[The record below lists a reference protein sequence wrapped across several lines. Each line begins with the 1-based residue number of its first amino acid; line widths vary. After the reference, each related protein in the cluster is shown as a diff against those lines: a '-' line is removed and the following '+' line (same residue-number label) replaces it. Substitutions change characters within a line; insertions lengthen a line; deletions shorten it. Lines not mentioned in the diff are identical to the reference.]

1 MNHTIDKREEFSIST
16 WRRVTTSLFATQKS
30 AEENREWT
38 ELPTELFNHDIF
50 SLVRFNC
57 LRWAAI
63 VWLKLNDSHCGEI
76 SHDRS
81 NSQLFCRNKKESSI
95 ENNFNFN
102 FFPTT
107 AAVAASSEKYE
118 RAQRVDWSEAL
129 GHTVMRSRSASL
141 YPTFFFTFFSCCTRF
156 FSSNKQ
162 HTYDRAKIWDF
173 SFFFLFLPSP
183 SHYVWFHFIFAIS
196 SPWQR
201 SVCTIKKK
209 ASKTIARIEFPPFFA
224 ACPLSDGN
232 FTSSLFFCRQDDVR
246 DFFIPIQFSAEE
258 WSLSRYHQTTMIH
271 SVELLEYSYFHWVFF
286 LCNRLNDTTSAVVTY
301 IAALETS
308 KYWRDVFSS
317 FLHSICTT
325 LSRGMNIVFCTFHS
339 LLLTSPSQRPMLN

>member
-1 MNHTIDKREEFSIST
+1 MTSSHLSDSIVSVEPQLFDWNWTIPIVAKSLTIDQIRSFAEIRKSHQLKTILISIFFQPQQR
-16 WRRVTTSLFATQKS
+16 WRPAVKNTKEL
-30 AEENREWT
+30 NVWT
-38 ELPTELFNHDIF
+38 EVRRSDTPLCGVGRLLYIQHF
-50 SLVRFNC
+50 SLLFSVAALDFSHRTSSTHMIERRF
-57 LRWAAI
+57 
-63 VWLKLNDSHCGEI
+63 EI
-76 SHDRS
+76 SH
-81 NSQLFCRNKKESSI
+81 
-95 ENNFNFN
+95 
-102 FFPTT
+102 
-107 AAVAASSEKYE
+107 
-118 RAQRVDWSEAL
+118 
-129 GHTVMRSRSASL
+129 
-141 YPTFFFTFFSCCTRF
+141 
-156 FSSNKQ
+156 
-162 HTYDRAKIWDF
+162 F
-173 SFFFLFLPSP
+173 SFFFLPSP

-246 DFFIPIQFSAEE
+246 DFFIPIQFFAEE

-308 KYWRDVFSS
+308 KYWRDEFSS

-339 LLLTSPSQRPMLN
+339 LLLTSSSQRPMLN